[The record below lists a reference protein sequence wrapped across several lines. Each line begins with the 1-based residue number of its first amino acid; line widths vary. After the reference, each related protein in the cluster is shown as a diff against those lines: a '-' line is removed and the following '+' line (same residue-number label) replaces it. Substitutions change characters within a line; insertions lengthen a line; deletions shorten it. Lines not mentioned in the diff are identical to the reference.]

1 MDLQTLF
8 SVKDKVVVVT
18 GGGSGIGLMI
28 SQGFVKNGSR
38 VYIVARKHNVLEK
51 AAQELTAQ
59 GTGKCISLVC
69 DLRDAAQIK
78 QLTEKLAELEP
89 RGIDVLVNN
98 SGASWGPGFIESYPD
113 IAWEQLLTLN
123 TQRVFTLTQQL
134 FPQLEKR
141 ASIETPARVINIGS
155 IYGIITPYFLSPA
168 YSASKAAVHHLSKV
182 LAAHLGPRNITVN
195 AVAPGPFETH
205 MMKATL
211 DAHYEDIVSS
221 VPLGRIGQPG
231 DMAGI
236 CIFLASAAG
245 SYVNGTVIPVDGGI
259 VIANGKYSH
268 ADN

>member
-38 VYIVARKHNVLEK
+38 VYIVARKHN
-51 AAQELTAQ
+51 
-59 GTGKCISLVC
+59 
-69 DLRDAAQIK
+69 
-78 QLTEKLAELEP
+78 LAELEP
-89 RGIDVLVNN
+89 RSIDVLVNN

-141 ASIETPARVINIGS
+141 ASKETPARVINIGS

>member
-38 VYIVARKHNVLEK
+38 VYIVARKHN
-51 AAQELTAQ
+51 
-59 GTGKCISLVC
+59 
-69 DLRDAAQIK
+69 

-89 RGIDVLVNN
+89 RSIDVLVNN

-141 ASIETPARVINIGS
+141 ASKETPARVINIGS